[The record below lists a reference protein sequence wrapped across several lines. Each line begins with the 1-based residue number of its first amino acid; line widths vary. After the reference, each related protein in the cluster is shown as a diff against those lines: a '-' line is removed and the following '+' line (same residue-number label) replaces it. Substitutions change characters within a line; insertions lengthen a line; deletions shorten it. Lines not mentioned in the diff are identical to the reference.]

1 VSPTV
6 SNVATWSIAAV
17 AVIGV
22 ISRPKN
28 WSEAWWA
35 MSGALALVL
44 SSLIQPTDALA
55 AVAKGTDVYLFL
67 IGMML
72 LAELARREGLFDWLA
87 AYALQHARGSG
98 KRLFLL
104 IYGVGALV
112 TIFLSN
118 DATAVVLTPA
128 VYAVAKHAKAPALPY
143 LLICAFI
150 ANAAS
155 FVLPIS
161 NPANLVVFGDHM
173 PPLGVWLSEFGAASV
188 VSIILTY
195 LLLRLTQRKHIPP
208 DIAMDV
214 ETPPL
219 LAGGRIAAGAIA
231 MTGFVLLVAS
241 LKGWQLGLPT
251 CAAGVTAWLSISA
264 LKRSSPWPV
273 LRKIS
278 WSVLPLVAGLFVLV
292 RAVEDTGVFSLLI
305 HKAAVEAQRAPAI
318 TALIGG
324 SVVAFASNLINNLP
338 MALIGATV
346 VQGAHL
352 PAHITGALLI
362 GVDLGPN
369 LSITGSLATILWL
382 VAIRREGEDVSA
394 TKFLAVGSLV
404 MPLTLLTTL
413 AIFSWLG
420 TLHRL
425 WAGFSWTTRS
435 C

>member
-1 VSPTV
+1 MSH
-6 SNVATWSIAAV
+6 VATWSIAAV

-22 ISRPKN
+22 ITRPRN

-35 MSGALALVL
+35 VSGALALVL
-44 SSLIQPTDALA
+44 FSLISPNDALA

-104 IYGVGALV
+104 IYAVGTLV
-112 TIFLSN
+112 TVFLSN

-128 VYAVAKHAKAPALPY
+128 VYAVTKHARIPALPY

-161 NPANLVVFGDHM
+161 NPANLVVFGNHM
-173 PPLGVWLSEFGAASV
+173 PVLNAWLTEFGAASV
-188 VSIILTY
+188 VSILLTY
-195 LLLRLTQRKHIPP
+195 LLLWLTQRKHLALG
-208 DIAMDV
+208 IAA
-214 ETPPL
+214 PL
-219 LAGGRIAAGAIA
+219 NRPVLSAGGRIAAGAIA
-231 MTGFVLLVAS
+231 ITGILLLVAS
-241 LKGWQLGLPT
+241 TRGWQLGLPT
-251 CAAGVTAWLSISA
+251 CMAGLGACLLISIFRRA
-264 LKRSSPWPV
+264 FPWPV
-273 LRKIS
+273 LAKIS

-292 RAVEDTGVFSLLI
+292 QGVEDTGVLSSI
-305 HKAAVEAQRAPAI
+305 VHAI
-318 TALIGG
+318 SSQVHRSPVSTALIGG
-324 SVVAFASNLINNLP
+324 AGAAFASNLINNLP

-346 VQGAHL
+346 AHGAQL
-352 PAHITGALLI
+352 PAHVTGALLI

-394 TKFLAVGSLV
+394 VQFLAIGTLV
-404 MPLTLLTTL
+404 MPLTLLATL
-413 AIFSWLG
+413 AVF
-420 TLHRL
+420 
-425 WAGFSWTTRS
+425 
-435 C
+435 

>member
-1 VSPTV
+1 VSAPL
-6 SNVATWSIAAV
+6 SSVAIWSIAAV
-17 AVIGV
+17 AVMGV
-22 ISRPKN
+22 ITRPKK
-28 WSEAWWA
+28 WPEAWWVVA
-35 MSGALALVL
+35 GALALVVFA
-44 SSLIQPTDALA
+44 LISPTNALA

-67 IGMML
+67 IGMMM

-87 AYALQHARGSG
+87 TYALQHARGCG

-104 IYGVGALV
+104 IYGVGVLV

-128 VYAVAKHAKAPALPY
+128 VYAVTKHARVAALPY

-155 FVLPIS
+155 FALPIS

-173 PPLGVWLSEFGAASV
+173 PPLGVWLCEFGAASV
-188 VSIILTY
+188 VSIVLTY
-195 LLLRLTQRKHIPP
+195 VLLRLTQRKHIPS
-208 DIAMDV
+208 DITTEV

-231 MTGFVLLVAS
+231 MTGIVLLAAS
-241 LKGWQLGLPT
+241 LKGWQLGFPT
-251 CAAGVTAWLSISA
+251 CVAGVTAWLAISRM
-264 LKRSSPWPV
+264 KRASPWPV

-292 RAVEDTGVFSLLI
+292 RAVDDTGVLSSLI
-305 HKAAVEAQRAPAI
+305 HEAAVEAQRAPAM
-318 TALIGG
+318 TAFIGG
-324 SVVAFASNLINNLP
+324 SVIAFTSNLINNLP
-338 MALIGATV
+338 MGLIGATV

-352 PAHITGALLI
+352 SPHITGALLI

-394 TKFLAVGSLV
+394 GKFLAIGVLV
-404 MPLTLLTTL
+404 MPLTLLVTL
-413 AIFSWLG
+413 AIFSWPG
-420 TLHRL
+420 TLHL
-425 WAGFSWTTRS
+425 HLQI
-435 C
+435 